1 MKILI
6 WLACLLAIAP
16 AGCTTK
22 SKARAQAQ
30 SAYLAGKT
38 AAEERARQAATMV
51 FVRGDVRNPTVPW
64 KEGMTLADAILA
76 AGWRGLRDP
85 RRVLVTREGQTVPV
99 EMSLLLRGED
109 NFELLAGDT
118 LELQR

>member
-1 MKILI
+1 MKAL
-6 WLACLLAIAP
+6 LCLTCLLVAALV
-16 AGCTTK
+16 GCTTK

-30 SAYLAGKT
+30 SAFIAGKT
-38 AAEERARQAATMV
+38 AAEERARQAQRMV
-51 FVRGDVRNPTVPW
+51 FVRGVVRNPTIPW
-64 KEGMTLADAILA
+64 KEGLTLADAILA
-76 AGWRGLRDP
+76 AGWRGQRDP

-99 EMSLLLRGED
+99 DMRTLLRGED

>member
-1 MKILI
+1 MKTLLC
-6 WLACLLAIAP
+6 LACLLAFAL

-30 SAYLAGKT
+30 SAFIAGKT
-38 AAEERARQAATMV
+38 AAEEHARQAQTMV

-99 EMSLLLRGED
+99 EMRTLLRGED
-109 NFELLAGDT
+109 NFDLLAGDT